1 MYTIR
6 REEENL
12 VGIQFDWNRLHPVND
27 ICGQGLLVLRNKL
40 CHSPV
45 T

>member
-12 VGIQFDWNRLHPVND
+12 VGIQFDWNRLHPVRYMWSRLT
-27 ICGQGLLVLRNKL
+27 GTQE
-40 CHSPV
+40 
-45 T
+45 